1 MIKEN
6 LVVYRR
12 NPAVYVA
19 PRPIVYSPR
28 PVVYSPR
35 PIIYPS
41 SGTVYYDS
49 YHSVSTLIF
58 LIIFIIII
66 GSIFTPVVYY

>member
-19 PRPIVYSPR
+19 PR

>member
-1 MIKEN
+1 MLKEN
-6 LVVYRR
+6 LVIYRR

-19 PRPIVYSPR
+19 PRPIIYR
-28 PVVYSPR
+28 PI

-41 SGTVYYDS
+41 SRTVYYDS
-49 YHSVSTLIF
+49 YHSVSTLVF

-66 GSIFTPVVYY
+66 GSIFTPVIYY

>member
-6 LVVYRR
+6 LVIYRR
-12 NPAVYVA
+12 NPAVYIA
-19 PRPIVYSPR
+19 PNPIVYRPR
-28 PVVYSPR
+28 PVIYSS
-35 PIIYPS
+35 PS
-41 SGTVYYDS
+41 TVYYDS

-66 GSIFTPVVYY
+66 ASIFTPVVYY